1 MIKNIK
7 MKQKKNKTD
16 SIIKAISYGFAVI
29 VVIYTVKNGTKSNY
43 QNLFAEI
50 GKIGSIVAVIL
61 VIIAAILGISKLIKY
76 IKHKNSDIED
86 NPDIDN

>member
-1 MIKNIK
+1 MKNIK

-50 GKIGSIVAVIL
+50 GKIGSIVAVVL
-61 VIIAAILGISKLIKY
+61 VIIAVILGIYKFVKY
-76 IKHKNSDIED
+76 IKHRNNDIED
-86 NPDIDN
+86 NSDI